1 MLFDDEEETK
11 VAKAEAAKNAKNVP
25 KGLRQYVCVV
35 PSYGIATRATVL
47 PSASLIAT
55 VEPVAG
61 RFRRLM

>member
-25 KGLRQYVCVV
+25 KGLRQCVCVV
-35 PSYGIATRATVL
+35 SSYGIATQVTVL
-47 PSASLIAT
+47 PSVSLIAT

-61 RFRRLM
+61 RFKGLA